1 MVHGSDGQPAAY
13 LPLSKVKQGDH
24 SGSLVP
30 IRVDRHDRV
39 GAGFVLCCELKR
51 SLGIV
56 GSSVPEWI

>member
-13 LPLSKVKQGDH
+13 LPLSKVKQRDH
-24 SGSLVP
+24 CGSLVP
-30 IRVDRHDRV
+30 IGVDRHDRV

-56 GSSVPEWI
+56 GSSVP